1 MRRARAALAGLRE
14 TMPLGSTRELT
25 RREVEARNLLE
36 VAEAMV
42 QAALGREESRG
53 AHFRMDFPERAD
65 GSRHS
70 VLERGR
76 LSFVR

>member
-1 MRRARAALAGLRE
+1 
-14 TMPLGSTRELT
+14 MPLGSTRELT

-53 AHFRMDFPERAD
+53 AHSRMDFPKRAD
-65 GSRHS
+65 VARHS
-70 VLERGR
+70 VLEQRR
-76 LSFVR
+76 LSFAE